1 MQDIDAMYEDF
12 CASAADHFHTFSD
25 YQAMMEEKRAEE
37 EYLRRRDS
45 YYSCAEYGELPF

>member
-1 MQDIDAMYEDF
+1 MPDIDAMFEDF
-12 CASAADHFHTFSD
+12 CASAADHFHAFD
-25 YQAMMEEKRAEE
+25 AQAILEEKRAEE